1 MLLKALTALFSC
13 LLMIRKR
20 TSSFGKDL
28 RYLSRRS
35 ATGKSRVLAHPSHWV
50 ATLAIAVAIG
60 IWLGSS
66 PDAAVERPSPTL
78 KKQIELVL
86 KQDPI
91 PASETSIGTGVSP
104 LPAIESFQGV
114 AAIKNPAPTLGL
126 TLTPVSANKEGQ
138 RHKEKKGSEHDSQ
151 SSLRDVGVSETQDL
165 ASPASTG
172 TASRA
177 DSGTDD
183 NKNVALP
190 ETPASTVSP
199 ETAPWESIQI
209 RSGDSLV
216 GIFKR
221 MDLDI
226 AQAIRISKVPQA
238 KALIS
243 LRTGS
248 YLKIQRDGETLLAL
262 RYQPNIQTFLHVEAQ
277 EAGFAVKTVERTF
290 ESTQR
295 EITAEIRDS
304 LYQSA
309 LRAGLPESV
318 IYRVTQIFQW
328 ELDFGRDIKLGDRLT
343 VIYEERSLDGQKVG
357 NGPILAARLEND
369 GVIRQAIRYINAD
382 GSTDYY
388 TPDGKSLQRAF
399 LRSPVPGRGVTSGFS
414 YNRLHPILKVRRPHL
429 GVDYGAPRGTP
440 IIATADGKVIRASRK
455 GGYGKTIILRHG
467 QDYRT
472 LYAHLSRYA
481 KGVRKGKWVKK
492 GQVIGYVGSTG
503 LSTGPHLHYEIHV
516 AGKARNPQ
524 SLGLPRAA
532 PVGHKEKAGYLEHA
546 KVWVNRLDKAR
557 RPA

>member
-1 MLLKALTALFSC
+1 M
-13 LLMIRKR
+13 
-20 TSSFGKDL
+20 
-28 RYLSRRS
+28 
-35 ATGKSRVLAHPSHWV
+35 AHPAHWV
-50 ATLAIAVAIG
+50 ATLTIAVAIG

-151 SSLRDVGVSETQDL
+151 SSLHDVGVSETQDL

-183 NKNVALP
+183 NKNVALS

-524 SLGLPRAA
+524 SLALPRAA
-532 PVGHKEKAGYLEHA
+532 PVGQKEKAGYLEHA
-546 KVWVNRLDKAR
+546 KVWVNRLDEAR